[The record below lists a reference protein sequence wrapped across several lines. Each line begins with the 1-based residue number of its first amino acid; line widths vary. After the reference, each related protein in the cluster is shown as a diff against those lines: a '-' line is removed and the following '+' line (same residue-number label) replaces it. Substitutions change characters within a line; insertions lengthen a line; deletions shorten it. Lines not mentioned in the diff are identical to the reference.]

1 MNLTILNGAVTI
13 DTDLITATTSEIQQQ
28 LEEYEAG
35 SRRSFDLEIEYPDSF
50 TGSVMEAMAG
60 IPYGETRTYG
70 DLADQL
76 DTAPVAVGQACG
88 NNPVPIVVPCHRVLG
103 HDGGLRGYSAAG
115 GLDLK
120 ARLLA
125 HEGAIQ
131 QLDDERFG

>member
-13 DTDLITATTSEIQQQ
+13 DTALITATTSEIHQQ

-35 SRRSFDLEIEYPDSF
+35 SRRSFDLDIQYPDSF
-50 TGSVMEAMAG
+50 TGAVMEAMAA

-88 NNPVPIVVPCHRVLG
+88 NNPVPVVVPCHRVLG

-115 GLDLK
+115 GIDLK

-125 HEGAIQ
+125 HEGAIR